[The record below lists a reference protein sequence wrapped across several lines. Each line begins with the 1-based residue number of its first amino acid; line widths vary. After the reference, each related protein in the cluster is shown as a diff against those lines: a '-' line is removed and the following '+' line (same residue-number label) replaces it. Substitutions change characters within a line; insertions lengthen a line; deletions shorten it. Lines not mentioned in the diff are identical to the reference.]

1 MNHSLKRRIPEL
13 HFFTQFFQ
21 ANYSRFRGSEREYET
36 GQLALQ
42 FIPELELRNPI
53 LNFVVNKQLEFSN
66 FRIKPLLINM
76 VYPLVGNNKQKSHQT
91 ERTQCANPVINQRFF
106 PDQKTANQQTQS
118 NNSNQTGKKTY
129 IQRMHFRENTALAC

>member
-21 ANYSRFRGSEREYET
+21 ANYSRFRGSERECET

-53 LNFVVNKQLEFSN
+53 LNFVVNKQQNALPGKH
-66 FRIKPLLINM
+66 RPRLLR
-76 VYPLVGNNKQKSHQT
+76 Q
-91 ERTQCANPVINQRFF
+91 
-106 PDQKTANQQTQS
+106 
-118 NNSNQTGKKTY
+118 
-129 IQRMHFRENTALAC
+129 ENV